1 MPAHRARRRWPKV
14 VGAVL
19 VFLVL
24 LVVAGVLAL
33 DRILL
38 SQVRKQTDALARDLG
53 RPVSVGGVATK
64 LWGGLGV
71 RVTDVT
77 IGAGEGEDVPL
88 AELRRAEVEAS
99 VLRAVRTRGKELHVR
114 DAVLEGLRVNV
125 VKLPDGT
132 TNLERVAAA
141 LEKKEESGRA
151 APGKPAGAPRAE
163 PALRVLQVD
172 RAAVENARIAFLDR
186 TVKGAKE
193 LVVDDLDV
201 EVRDLETGKPV
212 ELTLRAAVLAER
224 QNVDLRVKAAP
235 LAPSLEPVPEEIVMK
250 VEPIVLD
257 PLAPFLPADVGF
269 RGGRFQA
276 DLAAKLGAAV
286 PGGSGPTRIKG
297 GFRATRL
304 AFAGQE
310 GGKALDAQLDADL
323 EVDAAA
329 GDLRI
334 DRLDLALGPAALV
347 GKGRASGLRSDS
359 PRFEGL
365 EISARNLDPEALAA
379 YYPPLRK
386 QLGGIVVAGPIGI
399 SVRGSGTQEAQTAD
413 IRLDLTPVRLAVPA
427 QLAKAVGAPLVV
439 SARASVA
446 EGGGRVRFDATADLA
461 GVDLRPGGTIAK
473 RPGDSLSVK
482 AAGSYRSRADA
493 QEIRLERLDVAVLA
507 DRLQGS
513 ADVRLAGT
521 GPKATTRFEAELRG
535 DRLDLDRLLL
545 PSEPAKGP
553 PPKAAPPEKPLD
565 PAAFAGLSGTAA
577 LRLGT
582 LRMKGMDARDVALRV
597 HVQGDEVRLEEAR
610 LVAFGGT
617 ISAAGTHLALARP
630 DAPFAVALDLK
641 GVAGEDVLRLLGD
654 RKVLAGKLDAALK
667 VAGTGWR
674 IGLLQKSVTGGVDG
688 TLRDGAFLGKDLVA
702 SIAAPLA
709 EKLPFAA
716 SRLPERATT
725 MLGKEMPFGFKIA
738 EGTATLTRPL
748 RAETGDGALSIE
760 GGVRLDGTVE
770 LPATLALSPGLIA
783 KITGGRAKPKAPIPV
798 TFRLAGPAWKPRVE
812 ALALEPAVRA
822 IAEQAAA
829 GAIGR
834 AIGVEGDSVEDVA
847 AKKRAEAEARAR
859 EEAEKRKKKLEEEA
873 KKKLRGLFG
882 R

>member
-19 VFLVL
+19 VVLVL

-53 RPVSVGGVATK
+53 RPISVGGVATK

-77 IGAGEGEDVPL
+77 IGAGEGEDVPV
-88 AELRRAEVEAS
+88 AELRRAEVQAS

-141 LEKKEESGRA
+141 LEKKEEPGRA
-151 APGKPAGAPRAE
+151 QPGKPAEAPRDE
-163 PALRVLQVD
+163 PALRVLRVD

-201 EVRDLETGKPV
+201 EVRDLETGKPL

-257 PLAPFLPADVGF
+257 PLAPFLPADVGV

-334 DRLDLALGPAALV
+334 DRLDLALGPAALT

-359 PRFEGL
+359 PRFEAL

-427 QLAKAVGAPLVV
+427 QLAKAAGAPLIV

-473 RPGDSLSVK
+473 RPGDPLSVK
-482 AAGSYRSRADA
+482 AAGSYRSQADV

-513 ADVRLAGT
+513 ADVRLAGA

-553 PPKAAPPEKPLD
+553 PAKAAPPEKLD
-565 PAAFAGLSGTAA
+565 PATFAGLSGTAA

-582 LRMKGMDARDVALRV
+582 LRMKGMDARDVAIRV

-641 GVAGEDVLRLLGD
+641 GVAGENVLRLLGD

-725 MLGKEMPFGFKIA
+725 TLGKEVPFGFKIA
-738 EGTATLTRPL
+738 EGTATLTKPL
-748 RAETGDGALSIE
+748 RADTGDGALSIE

-770 LPATLALSPGLIA
+770 LPATLALSPSLIA
-783 KITGGRAKPKAPIPV
+783 KITRGRVKPKAPIPV
-798 TFRLAGPAWKPRVE
+798 TFRIAGPAWKPRVE

-822 IAEQAAA
+822 IADQAAA

-873 KKKLRGLFG
+873 KKKLKGLFG

>member
-19 VFLVL
+19 VLLVL

-88 AELRRAEVEAS
+88 AELRRVEVEAS

-141 LEKKEESGRA
+141 LEKMEEPGRA
-151 APGKPAGAPRAE
+151 APGEPAEAPRDE
-163 PALRVLQVD
+163 PALRVLRVD

-201 EVRDLETGKPV
+201 EVRDLETGKPL

-235 LAPSLEPVPEEIVMK
+235 LAPSLEPVPEEIIMK

-257 PLAPFLPADVGF
+257 PLAPFVPADVGF

-286 PGGSGPTRIKG
+286 AGGSGPTRIKG

-334 DRLDLALGPAALV
+334 DRLDLALGPAALT

-427 QLAKAVGAPLVV
+427 QLAKAAGAPLVV

-446 EGGGRVRFDATADLA
+446 EGGGRVRFDAMADLA

-473 RPGDSLSVK
+473 RPGDPLSVK

-513 ADVRLAGT
+513 ADVRLAGA

-553 PPKAAPPEKPLD
+553 PAKAAPPEKLD

-582 LRMKGMDARDVALRV
+582 LRMKGMDARDVAIRV

-641 GVAGEDVLRLLGD
+641 GVVGEDVLRLLGD

-716 SRLPERATT
+716 SRLPERAKTT
-725 MLGKEMPFGFKIA
+725 LGKEVPFGFKIA

-770 LPATLALSPGLIA
+770 LPATLALSPSLIA

-798 TFRLAGPAWKPRVE
+798 TFRLAGPAWNPRVE

-822 IAEQAAA
+822 IADQAAA

-873 KKKLRGLFG
+873 KKKLKGLFG